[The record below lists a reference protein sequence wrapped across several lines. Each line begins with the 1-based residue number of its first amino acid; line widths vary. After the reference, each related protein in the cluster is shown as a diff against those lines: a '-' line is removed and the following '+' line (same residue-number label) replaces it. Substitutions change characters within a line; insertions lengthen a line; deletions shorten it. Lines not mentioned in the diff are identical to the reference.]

1 MITFNDKNLCCIMN
15 NNDILYVDKISM
27 YSLKYYLILTDER
40 KIELQYESYAQRD
53 GLRLKNVFKI
63 RFNYKMFNAD
73 VVKITKVDIVSK
85 SIQIEFINGL
95 VVKDYYDDVQ
105 KLIKDYKLLLD
116 ALQSGGGVI

>member
-27 YSLKYYLILTDER
+27 HSLKYYLILTDER

-105 KLIKDYKLLLD
+105 KLIKDYKLLLA

>member
-1 MITFNDKNLCCIMN
+1 MITFNDKNLFCVMN
-15 NNDILYVDKISM
+15 NNDILYIDKISM
-27 YSLKYYLILTDER
+27 HSLKYYLILTDER

-53 GLRLKNVFKI
+53 GLTLKNVFKI

-73 VVKITKVDIVSK
+73 VVKITKVDMISK

-95 VVKDYYDDVQ
+95 VIKEYYADTQ

>member
-1 MITFNDKNLCCIMN
+1 MITFNDKSLFCVMN
-15 NNDILYVDKISM
+15 NNDILYIDKISM
-27 YSLKYYLILTDER
+27 HSLKYYLILTDER

-53 GLRLKNVFKI
+53 GLTLKNVFKI

-73 VVKITKVDIVSK
+73 VVKITKVDMVSK

-95 VVKDYYDDVQ
+95 VIKEYYVDTQ